1 LREARR
7 PRERHRRKRL
17 RLRHLGR
24 AGGRRRRRGVGEARR
39 DGRRRAPRHQRVLGP
54 LGPLQASPMFDQIRG
69 IVQREKKHLEEELAR
84 TQTLRPL
91 LMKPRNG
98 AKWTKDEKRE
108 LVDHLKRIGGMGRY
122 VALLLLPGGLALLP
136 LLAWWLDR
144 RRDRRPPK
152 L

>member
-1 LREARR
+1 
-7 PRERHRRKRL
+7 
-17 RLRHLGR
+17 
-24 AGGRRRRRGVGEARR
+24 
-39 DGRRRAPRHQRVLGP
+39 
-54 LGPLQASPMFDQIRG
+54 MFDHIRG
-69 IVQREKKHLEEELAR
+69 IVEREKKHLGDEFAR
-84 TQTLRPL
+84 TQTLMPL

-98 AKWTKDEKRE
+98 AKWTREEKRE

-152 L
+152 

>member
-1 LREARR
+1 
-7 PRERHRRKRL
+7 
-17 RLRHLGR
+17 
-24 AGGRRRRRGVGEARR
+24 
-39 DGRRRAPRHQRVLGP
+39 
-54 LGPLQASPMFDQIRG
+54 MFDHIRG
-69 IVQREKKHLEEELAR
+69 IVEREKKHLGDELAR
-84 TQTLRPL
+84 TQTLMPL

-144 RRDRRPPK
+144 RRNKRPPK
-152 L
+152 P

>member
-1 LREARR
+1 ML
-7 PRERHRRKRL
+7 
-17 RLRHLGR
+17 
-24 AGGRRRRRGVGEARR
+24 
-39 DGRRRAPRHQRVLGP
+39 DN
-54 LGPLQASPMFDQIRG
+54 FRG
-69 IVQREKKHLEEELAR
+69 IVEREKKRLEDELAR
-84 TQTLRPL
+84 TQTLMPL

>member
-1 LREARR
+1 
-7 PRERHRRKRL
+7 
-17 RLRHLGR
+17 
-24 AGGRRRRRGVGEARR
+24 
-39 DGRRRAPRHQRVLGP
+39 
-54 LGPLQASPMFDQIRG
+54 MFDHIRG
-69 IVQREKKHLEEELAR
+69 IVEREKKHLGDEFAR
-84 TQTLRPL
+84 TQTLMPL

-152 L
+152 R

>member
-1 LREARR
+1 
-7 PRERHRRKRL
+7 
-17 RLRHLGR
+17 
-24 AGGRRRRRGVGEARR
+24 
-39 DGRRRAPRHQRVLGP
+39 
-54 LGPLQASPMFDQIRG
+54 MFDHIRG
-69 IVQREKKHLEEELAR
+69 IVEREKKHLGDELAR
-84 TQTLRPL
+84 TQTLMPL

-144 RRDRRPPK
+144 RRNKRPPK